1 MRTFFSKDQTAGGG
15 RTQRASAAVF
25 LSRGMSTDSSPP
37 IISPMFIG
45 RNWIGS
51 SQQRGVRRSP
61 NSPVQAPMPQHG
73 STSSMSAPP
82 DFNDGLCSIC
92 SPPFRGAGPK
102 SPLGKIEDD
111 SNESCGMVGLRAN
124 AWLSPAICSPINDRF
139 YAPVQMAHLR
149 ASPRLS
155 TSKD

>member
-1 MRTFFSKDQTAGGG
+1 MFTYRYADFFFQTAGGG

-25 LSRGMSTDSSPP
+25 LSPYGMSTDSSPP

-92 SPPFRGAGPK
+92 SPPFRGAGTK
-102 SPLGKIEDD
+102 SPLSKIEDD
-111 SNESCGMVGLRAN
+111 SNESYGMVALRAN
-124 AWLSPAICSPINDRF
+124 AWLSPAICSMYGFHSIFLDLIQDINYEF
-139 YAPVQMAHLR
+139 N
-149 ASPRLS
+149 S
-155 TSKD
+155 

>member
-1 MRTFFSKDQTAGGG
+1 MVERSGLRRQSFS
-15 RTQRASAAVF
+15 VF
-25 LSRGMSTDSSPP
+25 LSQYGMSTDSSP
-37 IISPMFIG
+37 IISPVFIG
-45 RNWIGS
+45 RHWNGS
-51 SQQRGVRRSP
+51 SKQRGFRRSP
-61 NSPVQAPMPQHG
+61 VTPAQAPMAQHG
-73 STSSMSAPP
+73 STSNISAP
-82 DFNDGLCSIC
+82 DSNDALCIIC

-139 YAPVQMAHLR
+139 YAPVQLAHLQ

-155 TSKD
+155 TSE